1 MVYMKQKP
9 LYRITEVAKMI
20 GVGRVTVWRWCKDGK
35 MQHVI
40 LPSGQIRIAAE
51 EVQRFV
57 NAGITVNV
65 GATLNEDRSITITQH
80 DPESDT
86 QASIVIQLYDVD
98 ALCHR
103 LWELKSIA
111 EES

>member
-1 MVYMKQKP
+1 MKQKTR
-9 LYRITEVAKMI
+9 YRITEVAEMI

-40 LPSGQIRIAAE
+40 LPSGQIRITAD
-51 EVQRFV
+51 EVNRFV

-65 GATLNEDRSITITQH
+65 GVVLNDDKSITITQA
-80 DPESDT
+80 DT
-86 QASIVIQLYDVD
+86 QGSIIIQLYDVD

-103 LWELKSIA
+103 LWELKSQA

>member
-1 MVYMKQKP
+1 MKHKA
-9 LYRITEVAKMI
+9 LYRITEVAELI

-40 LPSGQIRIAAE
+40 LPSGQIRITAD
-51 EVQRFV
+51 EVNRFI
-57 NAGITVNV
+57 NAGITVDV
-65 GATLNEDRSITITQH
+65 GAMLNDDKSITITQAN
-80 DPESDT
+80 T
-86 QASIVIQLYDVD
+86 QTSIVIQLYDVD

-103 LWELKSIA
+103 LLELKSQA

>member
-1 MVYMKQKP
+1 MQYMKQKT

-20 GVGRVTVWRWCKDGK
+20 NVGRVTVWRWCKDGK

-40 LPSGQIRIAAE
+40 LPSGQIRITAE
-51 EVQRFV
+51 EVHRFV

-65 GATLNEDRSITITQH
+65 GAVLNEDNSITVTQA
-80 DPESDT
+80 DT
-86 QASIVIQLYDVD
+86 QTSIVIQLYDVD

-103 LWELKSIA
+103 LWELKSQS